1 MEFSRHEYWSG
12 VPLFPPGYLSALG
25 TELESL
31 VSPAFQEDSFFLA
44 VLGLCCSAGFS
55 VVADSRGYSLVT
67 VLGGFLF

>member
-31 VSPAFQEDSFFLA
+31 VSPALQEDSFLWA
-44 VLGLCCSAGFS
+44 VLGLCCGAGFS